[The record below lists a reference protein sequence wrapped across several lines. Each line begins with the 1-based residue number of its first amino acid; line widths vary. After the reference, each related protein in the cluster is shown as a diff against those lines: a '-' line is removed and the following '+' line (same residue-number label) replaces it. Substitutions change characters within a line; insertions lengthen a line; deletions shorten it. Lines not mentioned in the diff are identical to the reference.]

1 MKTIQKSTLA
11 LLASLLLS
19 TASYATVN
27 CQQTQNVQSFVQRFY
42 VKILERQPD
51 NAGLDDWTNK
61 LTAHERTGATLAEGF
76 IFSGEYTGKVTNN
89 ESYVTTLYKAFFN
102 REPDT
107 EGFNG
112 WVGDLNDGTK
122 DRAQVLHGFLY
133 SGEFKNLS
141 DSYGIQAYDGAPFT
155 SPDLDAFVTGFYQV
169 VLGRTPADTE
179 VAYWTAKL
187 STGEST
193 GSDIAHG
200 FVFSAEYNEGSKS
213 DTAFLTTLY
222 QAFFDRAPDTD
233 GMNYWLGKIAEGMDR
248 TTLLENFLQSAEFV
262 NLTNSYGILAYPGAP
277 TANSDDN
284 VAPVANA
291 GSDQSIEQGTQV
303 TLDGSLSQDSD
314 GNIACYWWR
323 EGSTILG
330 DSKTLTLPTHELSI
344 APHTT
349 TLTVV
354 DDKGVTQ
361 SDSTVIYIQAST
373 GANPTSI
380 THNGTTYGFVTSP
393 YTGKVWLDRNLGAAE
408 VCTSSTDTACYGDY
422 YQWGRNSDGHQD
434 STSSTTMILATNVNS
449 VGSSFIISDS
459 SPYDWTTADSDGS
472 LRSANWS
479 KTDGSS
485 VCPVG
490 FRVPT
495 FEELKAETLYR
506 DFSYPNTLKLPAIP
520 GRYGGTGTVGN
531 DDGLLVYV
539 WTSTV
544 DGSKSKRIL
553 IFGDVPPTY
562 FPLYGNRSNGLPVR
576 CIRD

>member
-42 VKILERQPD
+42 VKILDRQPD

-61 LTAHERTGATLAEGF
+61 LIAHERTGATLAEGF

-112 WVGDLNDGTK
+112 WVGDLNDGSK

-169 VLGRTPADTE
+169 VLGRTPAPTE

-200 FVFSAEYNEGSKS
+200 FVFSGEYNEGSKS

-222 QAFFDRAPDTD
+222 QAFFNRAADTD
-233 GMNYWLGKIAEGMDR
+233 GMNYWLAKIAEGMDR
-248 TTLLENFLQSAEFV
+248 VTLLENFLQSAEFV

-277 TANSDDN
+277 TANTGDN

-323 EGSTILG
+323 EGSDILG
-330 DSKTLTLPTHELSI
+330 DNKTLTLPTNELSI

-354 DDKGVTQ
+354 DDKGVTK
-361 SDSTVIYIQAST
+361 SDSVVLTIEIPTVTTQAPKQT
-373 GANPTSI
+373 GQIKSYDAS
-380 THNGTTYGFVTSP
+380 GT
-393 YTGKVWLDRNLGAAE
+393 E
-408 VCTSSTDTACYGDY
+408 V
-422 YQWGRNSDGHQD
+422 
-434 STSSTTMILATNVNS
+434 
-449 VGSSFIISDS
+449 
-459 SPYDWTTADSDGS
+459 
-472 LRSANWS
+472 
-479 KTDGSS
+479 TDGSIKDD
-485 VCPVG
+485 G
-490 FRVPT
+490 FYQKGIEPSYTRDDANNIVTDHITGLQWQDDANVSTVTKPWLT
-495 FEELKAETLYR
+495 QTNYDICRGQNGQTQDTSKCTDTSGDTAVTYCSSLSLGGFTDWRLPSIDELMYIADRSKA
-506 DFSYPNTLKLPAIP
+506 NPAIDTSYFVN
-520 GRYGGTGTVGN
+520 GVSIRWSSTSVVGYEYGAWIVSFGSGSVIWYNKSGSYRLRCVR
-531 DDGLLVYV
+531 DGQ
-539 WTSTV
+539 
-544 DGSKSKRIL
+544 
-553 IFGDVPPTY
+553 P
-562 FPLYGNRSNGLPVR
+562 
-576 CIRD
+576 